1 MQFCALIQKGIY
13 DLLNSRSGDWIR
25 LFIVVVKE
33 FHICACE
40 EKNKDME
47 RLREQGFFLSL
58 HTSVTRSEGQEFFL
72 GLHTSVTSTTQW
84 YLTHNRCLTTT
95 HQWNEWLL
103 SEYINEQPGTERM
116 VRNHW
121 WITNACMCQNSSQW
135 PLSGRIEGNLF
146 PLCVYPHDYCLF
158 FFLWV
163 NID

>member
-1 MQFCALIQKGIY
+1 
-13 DLLNSRSGDWIR
+13 
-25 LFIVVVKE
+25 
-33 FHICACE
+33 
-40 EKNKDME
+40 ME
-47 RLREQGFFLSL
+47 RLGEQGFFLSL

-84 YLTHNRCLTTT
+84 YLTHNRCLTIT

-121 WITNACMCQNSSQW
+121 WIKNACMCQNSSQW

-146 PLCVYPHDYCLF
+146 LFPLCVYPHDYCLF
-158 FFLWV
+158 FSVSEYRLAVYLERKRYPIFSRINYILQGSGANSPDCITEV
-163 NID
+163 RL